1 MLCYEVVAAWL
12 NPFLQRLTHIMIRWL
27 IATNYPNKNN
37 YAARLLFKMW
47 AWKEI
52 AKSYRTDVSK
62 NLRNP
67 AVFSLF
73 FLTSPRR
80 LPHFFICQAAQ
91 LLALSPPAQDPLDF
105 FPAKELCTVPKPRLL
120 TSARPFPFL
129 SLQLAPVPPTPAL
142 PSNLHISVHS
152 ASSINPFRAV
162 VDSSASFG
170 LQFIYQSSLFVKGKI
185 ILKYNNISVSV
196 CHLHFCFSAQ
206 ADWQLLHYC

>member
-37 YAARLLFKMW
+37 YAARLLFKTW
-47 AWKEI
+47 ARKEM
-52 AKSYRTDVSK
+52 AKSYRTDVCVGLLPFPS
-62 NLRNP
+62 
-67 AVFSLF
+67 FSSPHLAA
-73 FLTSPRR
+73 FLI
-80 LPHFFICQAAQ
+80 FFICQAAQ

-129 SLQLAPVPPTPAL
+129 SLQLAPFPPTPAL
-142 PSNLHISVHS
+142 SSNLHISAHS
-152 ASSINPFRAV
+152 ASSINPLRAV

-170 LQFIYQSSLFVKGKI
+170 APVYLSIKFICQKVQS
-185 ILKYNNISVSV
+185 
-196 CHLHFCFSAQ
+196 
-206 ADWQLLHYC
+206 